1 MRRTWAWIAGA
12 LIAVLVLV
20 LALSFFIDEPLRASL
35 EQKLNDRLQGYTA
48 RLGAAH
54 LHLLG
59 FAVELKDLTIKQ
71 EANPNPPVAT
81 IPELTASVQWRAL
94 LSGRVVADFELTQP
108 SITIN
113 RKQTVKENEDN
124 VPVQERGWQEALQA
138 IYPIKINELRIT
150 EGNFTYIDEGQS
162 RPLRL
167 SRLNF
172 RAGNI
177 RNVRHPDR
185 VYPSDLSFGSGRL

>member
-12 LIAVLVLV
+12 LIDVLVLV
-20 LALSFFIDEPLRASL
+20 LALSFYIDEPLRASL

-94 LSGRVVADFELTQP
+94 LSGRVVADFELAQP
-108 SITIN
+108 SITVN
-113 RKQTVKENEDN
+113 RKQTVGE
-124 VPVQERGWQEALQA
+124 
-138 IYPIKINELRIT
+138 
-150 EGNFTYIDEGQS
+150 
-162 RPLRL
+162 
-167 SRLNF
+167 
-172 RAGNI
+172 
-177 RNVRHPDR
+177 
-185 VYPSDLSFGSGRL
+185 